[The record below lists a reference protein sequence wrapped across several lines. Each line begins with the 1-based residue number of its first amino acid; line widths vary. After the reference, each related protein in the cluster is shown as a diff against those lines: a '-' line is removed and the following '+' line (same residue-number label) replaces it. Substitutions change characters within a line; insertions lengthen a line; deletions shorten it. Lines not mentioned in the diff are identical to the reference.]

1 LEKGWAVVKIATRDP
16 RLETGEICWEDAPDE
31 LGPHDSVVRGKGLGH
46 VVGAR
51 QRRVT
56 RGSGNLGRARMELGG
71 PVKGD

>member
-1 LEKGWAVVKIATRDP
+1 VVKIATRDP
-16 RLETGEICWEDAPDE
+16 RRETGEICWEDTPDE
-31 LGPHDSVVRGKGLGH
+31 LGPHDSVVRGKWLGH

-71 PVKGD
+71 PVQGD